1 MMLSVR
7 ERVDDVIITG
17 ISRGGDVIADVVS
30 VESGGVLP
38 VSFLL
43 LQRVNVDSV
52 ELVEM
57 RLEAQRF
64 LDS

>member
-1 MMLSVR
+1 MLLSVR
-7 ERVDDVIITG
+7 ERVDDVIIAG
-17 ISRGGDVIADVVS
+17 ISRGGDVIADVVG
-30 VESGGVLP
+30 VEGGCVLP

-43 LQRVNVDSV
+43 LQRVNVDAV